1 MKGCGT
7 ESVGDVELAKKK
19 NGNKA
24 TYKYIKDIYGRI
36 DLLQQK
42 IELIIE
48 FLGGEESI
56 KKVLENAKNGR
67 PKH

>member
-1 MKGCGT
+1 
-7 ESVGDVELAKKK
+7 LAKKK

-24 TYKYIKDIYGRI
+24 TYKYIKDIYGRM

-48 FLGGEESI
+48 FLGGEESM
-56 KKVLENAKNGR
+56 KKVLEDAKNGR
-67 PKH
+67 PKY